1 MPKTDLENLN
11 PQNKI
16 LLVGNPN
23 VGKSTLFNSL
33 TRSHEHTGNFH
44 GVTVSVAQ
52 KVVDFENEKYCF
64 YDLPG
69 LYSMIPFS
77 REEEVSKNTILSDAV
92 RLVVVDANSLRRNLY
107 LCLQLKELNL
117 DYKILLNNYDY
128 FCKKGNQIDIEKL
141 SQKLNIDVE
150 IVNAKKQKLT
160 KNLLNIK
167 NNAKN
172 TSNFEN
178 FSKNNLNYLKNIVE
192 IIKNKFNLTEKQIIF
207 ALNGIFDGL
216 NNTQI
221 DYIKGFYA
229 EIIKQRYIYIDN
241 LLADCQKLKNN
252 YIYGENKLDKM
263 ILNPFFMI
271 FSFIFA
277 FFIIFYLIFF
287 SLGPA
292 ISDLFI
298 DAINFLI
305 INPFLNFL
313 TNITDNIWV
322 IEFFNSGVFSSFT
335 TILSFL
341 PQICL
346 MYVVLTIL
354 EDSGLIARL
363 CYVVDD
369 FLSAL
374 GLNGKV
380 VYIML
385 MGLGCNTLA
394 TLTTRNMKGKNLK
407 TKSALLNP
415 YVSCMARLPIYTIVA
430 TAFFKVKSFWVV
442 LGVYLLGIVVALV
455 LAFVLNKTILPTEQ
469 GELLLEFPPLK
480 HIDLKHCFQTILT
493 SAVDM
498 FRRLFTVVLT
508 VGIIVW
514 IATHTELNLHYTQDI
529 TNSVAYL
536 VAGKICLLLA
546 PIGLNSAGIVCAL
559 FVGIVAKELV
569 VSTMSICNNTLT
581 RAELVASLAVSTSVI
596 NFSPASAVS
605 FLIFSLLYCP
615 CASNLAVLKAETDK
629 FYTAFAILSQ
639 FSIAYILSFVAYQ
652 AMIGKFWFALLV
664 VAIIV
669 LITFALVFV
678 VKKAKRGKCF
688 GCKNCKIS

>member
-1 MPKTDLENLN
+1 MPKFDFKNLK

-33 TRSHEHTGNFH
+33 THSHEHTGNFH
-44 GVTVSVAQ
+44 GVTVSEAQ
-52 KVVDFENEKYCF
+52 KIVEFENQKYCF
-64 YDLPG
+64 FDLPG
-69 LYSMIPFS
+69 LYSMTPFS
-77 REEEVSKNTILSDAV
+77 REEEISKNFILTDCV

-117 DYKILLNNYDY
+117 NYKILLNNYDY
-128 FCKKGNQIDIEKL
+128 FCKKGNQINIEKL
-141 SQKLNIDVE
+141 SKKLNINIE

-160 KNLLNIK
+160 KNFLNIN
-167 NNAKN
+167 NNAKKLI
-172 TSNFEN
+172 NFDD
-178 FSKNNLNYLKNIVE
+178 FLKNDLNYLKNIVE
-192 IIKNKFNLTEKQIIF
+192 TIKNKLNLNTKQIIF

-221 DYIKGFYA
+221 NYIKSFYA

-252 YIYGENKLDKM
+252 YIYGENKLDKL
-263 ILNPFFMI
+263 ILNPIFMI

-277 FFIIFYLIFF
+277 FFAIFYLIFF
-287 SLGPA
+287 SLGPL
-292 ISDLFI
+292 ISELFI
-298 DAINFLI
+298 DAINCLI

-313 TNITDNIWV
+313 TSITDNIWL

-407 TKSALLNP
+407 TKAALLNP
-415 YVSCMARLPIYTIVA
+415 YISCMARLPIYSIIA
-430 TAFFKVKSFWVV
+430 TAFFGAKSFWVV
-442 LGVYLLGIVVALV
+442 LAVYLLGIIIALV
-455 LAFVLNKTILPTEQ
+455 LAALLNKTILPTEQ

-480 HIDLKHCFQTILT
+480 HIDIKHCFQTILT

-508 VGIIVW
+508 VGIIIW
-514 IATHTELNLHYTQDI
+514 IATHTQFNLHYTQDI

-536 VAGKICLLLA
+536 VAGKVCFLFA
-546 PIGLNSAGIVCAL
+546 PIGLNFAGVVCAL
-559 FVGIVAKELV
+559 FVGILAKELV
-569 VSTMSICNNTLT
+569 VSTMSICNNALT
-581 RAELVASLAVSTSVI
+581 RAELVTSLTAATSVI

-639 FSIAYILSFVAYQ
+639 FTIAYILSFMVYQ
-652 AMIGKFWFALLV
+652 SIIGKFWFALIVLV
-664 VAIIV
+664 IVA
-669 LITFALVFV
+669 LITFAVVFV
-678 VKKAKRGKCF
+678 AKKAKSGRCF
-688 GCKNCKIS
+688 GCKNCKI

>member
-252 YIYGENKLDKM
+252 YIYGENKLDKL

-369 FLSAL
+369 FLSVL

-514 IATHTELNLHYTQDI
+514 IATHTEFNLHYTQDI

-536 VAGKICLLLA
+536 VAGKICFLLS

>member
-1 MPKTDLENLN
+1 MPKFDFENLK

-44 GVTVSVAQ
+44 GVTVSEA
-52 KVVDFENEKYCF
+52 KKIVDFENEKFCF

-77 REEEVSKNTILSDAV
+77 REEEVSKNFILTDCA

-128 FCKKGNQIDIEKL
+128 FCKKGNRIDAKKL
-141 SQKLNIDVE
+141 SQKLNVDIE

-160 KNLLNIK
+160 KNLLKVENNSKNI
-167 NNAKN
+167 
-172 TSNFEN
+172 SNFDN

-192 IIKNKFNLTEKQIIF
+192 IIKNKLNLSEKQIIF

-216 NNTQI
+216 NDTQI

-241 LLADCQKLKNN
+241 LLIDCQKLKNN
-252 YIYGENKLDKM
+252 YIYGENKLDKL

-277 FFIIFYLIFF
+277 FFLIFYLIFF

-298 DAINFLI
+298 YVINFLI
-305 INPFLNFL
+305 VNPFLNFL
-313 TNITDNIWV
+313 TSITDNIWL

-369 FLSAL
+369 FLSTL

-394 TLTTRNMKGKNLK
+394 TMTTRNMKGKNLK
-407 TKSALLNP
+407 TKAALLNP
-415 YVSCMARLPIYTIVA
+415 YISCMARLPIYSIIA
-430 TAFFKVKSFWVV
+430 SAFFKAKSFWVV

-455 LAFVLNKTILPTEQ
+455 LAFILNKTILPTEQ

-480 HIDLKHCFQTILT
+480 HIDIKHCFQTILT

-508 VGIIVW
+508 VGIIIW
-514 IATHTELNLHYTQDI
+514 IATHTEFNLHYTQDI
-529 TNSVAYL
+529 TNSIAYL
-536 VAGKICLLLA
+536 IAGKICFLFA
-546 PIGLNSAGIVCAL
+546 PIGLNSAGVVCAL
-559 FVGIVAKELV
+559 FVGVLAKELV
-569 VSTMSICNNTLT
+569 VSTMSICNNALT
-581 RAELVASLAVSTSVI
+581 RGELVASLAVSTSVI
-596 NFSPASAVS
+596 NFSPASAIS

-629 FYTAFAILSQ
+629 FYAVFAVLSQ
-639 FSIAYILSFVAYQ
+639 ISIAYILSFVAYQ
-652 AMIGKFWFALLV
+652 TIIGKFWFA
-664 VAIIV
+664 IIV
-669 LITFALVFV
+669 LAIVALITFSVMFV
-678 VKKAKRGKCF
+678 AKKSKKGKCF
-688 GCKNCKIS
+688 GCKNCKI